1 MHCLARPHGRRLGPR
16 GRKCSQWEAR
26 KIPGER
32 RTNQSQD
39 LLAALNLKMVW
50 IEVLLWWCESICQQ
64 GDCCSFVIFVRREE
78 QTLFDAQPGWLLAQS
93 ESFMQNFSWIPHE
106 WDRCNLPSFDLD
118 KYQFKTARLPEG
130 IEFHLRETKFTL
142 TSQNSQSFHFWWI
155 SCNFQFVEWLIQ

>member
-1 MHCLARPHGRRLGPR
+1 MHCLAWPHGRRLGPR

-32 RTNQSQD
+32 KTNQSQD

-78 QTLFDAQPGWLLAQS
+78 QTWFDAQPGWLLAQS

-106 WDRCNLPSFDLD
+106 WDRGNLPSFDLD
-118 KYQFKTARLPEG
+118 KYQFKNSSTAGGNRIPSTRNK
-130 IEFHLRETKFTL
+130 IYFDFSKQPKF
-142 TSQNSQSFHFWWI
+142 SFLVNI
-155 SCNFQFVEWLIQ
+155 L